1 MAQILPQQRLLL
13 ELLIMSG
20 DIAVSSDIKGTI
32 LKKTLQE
39 CQNRG
44 WIKSNKI
51 NNEFQKEVITNVGRR
66 ALLHI

>member
-13 ELLIMSG
+13 ELLTMSG
-20 DIAVSSDIKGTI
+20 DIAVSSNTKDTI

-44 WIKSNKI
+44 WIKSNRI
-51 NNEFQKEVITNVGRR
+51 NNEFQKEVITNIGRR
-66 ALLHI
+66 ALLHV